1 MSATPPPAL
10 LLLGA
15 AATLGSLP
23 GVAVA
28 IERMC
33 ELAESEAS
41 APAVPCRRG
50 ILLLLP
56 PAVSGAMA
64 RLLESAHDAAA
75 AVGHRF
81 CDTLP
86 RDGPPGSRD
95 GRAARLLREAARAT
109 ARGEAPAVLAE
120 LRRAA
125 ENEEASLVR
134 IDSSALP
141 DLTAFFLAV
150 LDAAAHE
157 PHGQAS
163 LFEW

>member
-23 GVAVA
+23 GFEQAV
-28 IERMC
+28 ERMC
-33 ELAESEAS
+33 ELGESEAS
-41 APAVPCRRG
+41 APAVACRRG

-56 PAVSGAMA
+56 PVVSGAMA
-64 RLLESAHDAAA
+64 RLLESAHDAAEG
-75 AVGHRF
+75 VGHRVL
-81 CDTLP
+81 DTLP
-86 RDGPPGSRD
+86 STGSPGSRG
-95 GRAARLLREAARAT
+95 GRATRLLREAARA

-125 ENEEASLVR
+125 ESEGARLVR
-134 IDSSALP
+134 IDSSVLP
-141 DLTAFFLAV
+141 TLTAFFLAV

-163 LFEW
+163 LFDR